1 MNFIRPP
8 VLVVG
13 AGPAG
18 LVAALTLR
26 QNDIPV
32 RIIDKDPNP
41 RIGQRGPGIRPRTF
55 ELFNFLNVPEVND
68 LAKPYL
74 LIRYYKPGTLECEKE
89 VSMIPHME
97 RTPAIP
103 FHAAKLMGQQFLE
116 VILRRHLEK
125 FSCFV
130 EMGTELR
137 SLEQSDEGVTA
148 VLAKNGILE
157 TFETK
162 WVIGA
167 DGAKGVVRKQLGLT
181 FLGETRDDVRM
192 VTGDIRL
199 KGVDLDRAYWH
210 QFGNINRGLSLRPT
224 DEIGE
229 DGWHFSIFGHDL
241 DLTKVAES
249 EELIFETIASVI
261 PTEITFNKLVWVSMF
276 TANIRMVNK
285 FSEGR
290 VFVVGDA
297 AHVHSPTGGQGLN
310 SSVQDAFNLGWKLAL
325 VEKGLADKSLLDTY
339 NAERLP
345 VISEMLELTTTIL
358 NRALETDKRI
368 TTRSPILSML
378 GINCRFS
385 NIVLDEFAIP
395 GKPIKAYGVLD
406 EANLEAGDRAP
417 DAPNM
422 IQVGGGE
429 SDVKTLFGLY
439 RPWYHTVLVFA
450 PSHADAASILDAL
463 EAYDGSIV
471 RSVVIL
477 PSSASVTS
485 VASTA
490 DLVLVDQEGHAY
502 SAYLVE
508 AGQTKVFVIRPDGV
522 VGAIVHGAEGVKKYF
537 SGIFLGV

>member
-1 MNFIRPP
+1 
-8 VLVVG
+8 
-13 AGPAG
+13 
-18 LVAALTLR
+18 
-26 QNDIPV
+26 
-32 RIIDKDPNP
+32 
-41 RIGQRGPGIRPRTF
+41 
-55 ELFNFLNVPEVND
+55 
-68 LAKPYL
+68 
-74 LIRYYKPGTLECEKE
+74 
-89 VSMIPHME
+89 ME

-276 TANIRMVNK
+276 MANIRMVNK

-450 PSHADAASILDAL
+450 PSHADAASIMDAL
-463 EAYDGSIV
+463 EAYDGSVV
-471 RSVVIL
+471 RSALIL
-477 PSSASVTS
+477 PSSASVTF
-485 VASTA
+485 VASPA